1 MNELA
6 SLWWLIALQGVLTI
20 TALFYLAR
28 LGERRLAAQPR
39 WVWLVA
45 ILVGQT
51 MGSVA
56 FLFLYFRERK
66 YRDQPERTE
75 PKKNLGVIEQLYGDS
90 R

>member
-1 MNELA
+1 M
-6 SLWWLIALQGVLTI
+6 
-20 TALFYLAR
+20 
-28 LGERRLAAQPR
+28 
-39 WVWLVA
+39 A

-75 PKKNLGVIEQLYGDS
+75 PKKNMGVIEQLYGDS